1 MTEQNI
7 MSRQETEDMILDA
20 DTKCDK
26 ALIAILWNTGHRISE
41 ILELERSD
49 IWYDDKW
56 IWFRLKVGKRRLE
69 FIHTIK
75 IPRRAMFVSYIVD
88 YHSELNDNK
97 LFDFTRQYVDYKL
110 KKLNPRA
117 SAHKFRH
124 SLATRL
130 AEKGA
135 NRYQLDAFFG
145 WSEKGNTSGI
155 YVSKGTAL
163 IEGIANMIE

>member
-1 MTEQNI
+1 
-7 MSRQETEDMILDA
+7 MILDS
-20 DTKCDK
+20 DTICDK

-41 ILELERSD
+41 VLNLTRDD

-56 IWFRLKVGKRRLE
+56 LFFRLSVGKRRTE

-75 IPRRAMFVSYIVD
+75 IPRRAMFVDYIID
-88 YHSELNDNK
+88 YVSTIDTGL
-97 LFDFTRQYVDYKL
+97 LFDFTRQYVDLKL
-110 KKLNPRA
+110 KKLNPNA

-145 WSEKGNTSGI
+145 WSSKGNTSGI

-163 IEGIANMIE
+163 IEGVANMID